1 MSFKQI
7 FIKNK
12 SYLSYQNN
20 SMSVKNE
27 FTQTTVS
34 LDDIDIIIIENQQT
48 TITAALISNLAKANI
63 SVVFVDE
70 KYNPSAISMGLYK
83 NSRTA
88 KIQKAQ
94 LKVTKPRLNKLWKSI
109 VHSKIQNQADILN
122 TIKKDSYIYSLLPK
136 ITSADK
142 SNMEAVAAA
151 YYFKEM
157 FSKEFTRNDI
167 EDNRNIALNYGY
179 SIFRSSIIR
188 HIIAYGLN
196 PSFGL
201 WHSSELNAFNLA
213 DDLLEPFRPIVD
225 GYVLENIAKKTQLTS
240 QNKQDLVGLL
250 YSKVKSKDDK
260 NISVNEAIKNIVSSY
275 QSFCLNKRDDIELLE
290 LIENEKY
297 K

>member
-1 MSFKQI
+1 MH
-7 FIKNK
+7 
-12 SYLSYQNN
+12 
-20 SMSVKNE
+20 VKND
-27 FTQTTVS
+27 FTNTTVS
-34 LDDIDIIIIENQQT
+34 LDDIDIVIIENQQT
-48 TITAALISNLAKANI
+48 TITSALLSNMAKANI
-63 SVVFVDE
+63 SVVFVDD

-94 LKVTKPRLNKLWKSI
+94 IKVTKPKHNRLWQSI
-109 VHSKIQNQADILN
+109 VYTKIQNQADVLN
-122 TIKKDSYIYSLLPK
+122 TLKEDSYIYSLLPK

-151 YYFKEM
+151 YYFKEL
-157 FSKEFTRNDI
+157 FGKEFTRNDI

-179 SIFRSSIIR
+179 TILRSSIIR

-225 GYVLENIAKKTQLTS
+225 NYVLENIAKNTQVNS

-250 YSKVKSKDDK
+250 YSKVKSQEDK
-260 NISVNEAIKNIVSSY
+260 NILVNEAIKSIVSSY
-275 QSFCLNKRDDIELLE
+275 QSFCLNKREDIELFE
-290 LIENEKY
+290 LIKDEKY

>member
-151 YYFKEM
+151 YYFKEI

-225 GYVLENIAKKTQLTS
+225 KYILENIAKKTQVTS